1 MKRNDYS
8 WVSLSAIIVA
18 SVTFALA
25 IAGSVKNALVWGQF
39 PLLLL
44 MIFATA
50 KTFSSLR
57 LEGLVEGKVWLW
69 LFFASIFTFV
79 GNVLFATGNLMNPIS
94 IPIITISSGLMFC
107 AYGCF
112 IIGLV
117 LMGRYVRSTDKKSN
131 LLIPVLTVIA
141 FFAVAGFFMVRSFVG
156 SQLDDVLKITFLVY
170 LLADAFLILA
180 NIIVVMRTMGGTL
193 GKTYLILAVGCLSLV
208 AYQMTSLFILSAN
221 GDIFNSW
228 IQVLFVI
235 ALTILAIGVDARYQ
249 LQKNLSLNV
258 K

>member
-1 MKRNDYS
+1 MKRKEYS
-8 WVSLSAIIVA
+8 WISLAAVIVA
-18 SVTFALA
+18 AASFALA
-25 IAGSVKNALVWGQF
+25 FAGTPKNVLVWGQF

-44 MIFATA
+44 MMLASSR
-50 KTFSSLR
+50 TFSILR

-69 LFFASIFTFV
+69 LLFASIFTIT
-79 GNVLFATGNLMNPIS
+79 GNALFATGNMMNPIS
-94 IPIITISSGLMFC
+94 IPIITVSSGLMFC

-117 LMGRYVRSTDKKSN
+117 LMGRYVRSTDRKSN
-131 LLIPVLTVIA
+131 LLIPVLAVIG
-141 FFAVAGFFMVRSFVG
+141 FFAVAGFFMVRSLIG
-156 SQLDDVLKITFLVY
+156 SELDDILKITFMVY

-180 NIIVVMRTMGGTL
+180 NIIVVMRTLGGTL
-193 GKTYLILAVGCLSLV
+193 GKPYLILAVGCLSLV
-208 AYQMTSLFILSAN
+208 AYQMTSLFILSAG

-228 IQVLFVI
+228 IQTLFVV
-235 ALTILAIGVDARYQ
+235 ALTILAIGADARYQ